1 MTAAPKSN
9 VWVRAEESPLSVT
22 AVTEV
27 LSGTSRDHPA
37 VVPVVTAP
45 GQSKGPLCREELFPK
60 LKLLP
65 LFPTVVYPSLESDED
80 NPVFKSRSK
89 KRKSSDDAP
98 YSPTG
103 KSMWSVM
110 PRFGLRHANLQNPAI
125 SQGVWKL

>member
-1 MTAAPKSN
+1 M
-9 VWVRAEESPLSVT
+9 RAQESPQSVT

-27 LSGTSRDHPA
+27 LNDTCGDHPA
-37 VVPVVTAP
+37 VMPLVTAP
-45 GQSKGPLCREELFPK
+45 GQSKSPLCRVELFPK

-103 KSMWSVM
+103 ELVWSVL
-110 PRFGLRHANLQNPAI
+110 PRL
-125 SQGVWKL
+125 S